1 MARHRRKHH
10 QCSCRRCHLSRREVV
25 LGWTERTTWPVGI
38 VRRFVYIH
46 NMTSYYSLMLFVIFI
61 GLNLYSS
68 SDLLNWDFEGQA
80 LSPVPD
86 TLIGPGTVVERPK
99 IIYSQETNL
108 WNLWFHSDN
117 SSYGLL
123 RQGVA
128 TSPNITG
135 EWLKILIAF
144 YWDSN
149 KLDAQVPTNFLTSLV
164 PSVDPVKTSDYSR
177 M

>member
-1 MARHRRKHH
+1 MVTSSVLM
-10 QCSCRRCHLSRREVV
+10 QEVSPFTTGSGTG
-25 LGWTERTTWPVGI
+25 LDRTNGLTGRNCLQ
-38 VRRFVYIH
+38 VRVYSQYDVIPG
-46 NMTSYYSLMLFVIFI
+46 SLMLFVISV

-68 SDLLNWDFEGQA
+68 SDLLNWDFEVQA

-135 EWLKILIAF
+135 E
-144 YWDSN
+144 
-149 KLDAQVPTNFLTSLV
+149 
-164 PSVDPVKTSDYSR
+164 
-177 M
+177 

>member
-1 MARHRRKHH
+1 
-10 QCSCRRCHLSRREVV
+10 
-25 LGWTERTTWPVGI
+25 
-38 VRRFVYIH
+38 
-46 NMTSYYSLMLFVIFI
+46 MLFVIFV

-135 EWLKILIAF
+135 K
-144 YWDSN
+144 
-149 KLDAQVPTNFLTSLV
+149 
-164 PSVDPVKTSDYSR
+164 
-177 M
+177 